1 MPPGEHNVVS
11 GNGPVPGRALGLHL
25 DVDMLSF
32 TGPTASN
39 SRSCQHGS
47 PPSNGTRHSRAH
59 RATRRLTRPEG
70 HRPPGTAPPSR
81 AGVVELSAGTGPV
94 KCW

>member
-11 GNGPVPGRALGLHL
+11 GNGPVSGRALGLHP

-70 HRPPGTAPPSR
+70 HCPPR
-81 AGVVELSAGTGPV
+81 GPHLPHEPES
-94 KCW
+94 